1 MIRPSFV
8 YSWFYICLKVDH
20 LINISKLKLKRIKLI
35 FKKNLWTVKSIAKV
49 IYLKFYVLPNPN
61 LLVKQRFI
69 INWKELFRLPEHDF

>member
-1 MIRPSFV
+1 MIHPSFFS
-8 YSWFYICLKVDH
+8 SWFYIRLKVDH

-49 IYLKFYVLPNPN
+49 IYLKFYVLTNPN

-69 INWKELFRLPEHDF
+69 INWKELSRLPEHDL